1 MFISSLSPAPSLSL
15 CVPQMWSLQ
24 EQHTRRV
31 EELQADLKQKETML
45 SQLQVR
51 GRGGGG
57 MGRRGEKA
65 LLGVRGGGAC
75 RCT

>member
-1 MFISSLSPAPSLSL
+1 
-15 CVPQMWSLQ
+15 MWSLQ

-51 GRGGGG
+51 GWGDQRGSKGATSGQHGGSFNQK
-57 MGRRGEKA
+57 ETV
-65 LLGVRGGGAC
+65 LS
-75 RCT
+75 